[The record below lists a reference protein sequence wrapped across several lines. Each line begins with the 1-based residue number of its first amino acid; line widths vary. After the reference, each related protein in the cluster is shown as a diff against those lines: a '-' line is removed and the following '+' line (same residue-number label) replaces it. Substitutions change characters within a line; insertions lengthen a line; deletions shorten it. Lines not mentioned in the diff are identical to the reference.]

1 MQDFRFGQPVIGD
14 FPCPLPCGLVS
25 LAASFKR
32 SPPDF
37 SHTAS
42 EHHERRH
49 VCRHGV
55 IGEETPDHL
64 LKPLPLLGY
73 GIVSSPA
80 QLLLDFLE
88 PRTAAV
94 APGLPFKL
102 ENPPAGSAADQ
113 CKAQEVESFRLAE
126 AALLAVVHRVAAEFD
141 QPGLLR
147 VKRQREL
154 LKPLSHHVEKP
165 MRVGLV
171 LEPDHQIVPHS
182 A

>member
-1 MQDFRFGQPVIGD
+1 DFRFGQPVIGD
-14 FPCPLPCGLVS
+14 FPCPPPCGFVS

-42 EHHERRH
+42 ERHECRH

-73 GIVSSPA
+73 GIMSSPA

-94 APGLPFKL
+94 APGCRRKIEMSPGAQSRDDTPVGDGAEERAGLHLAVRLSSAFDCR
-102 ENPPAGSAADQ
+102 AGS
-113 CKAQEVESFRLAE
+113 
-126 AALLAVVHRVAAEFD
+126 
-141 QPGLLR
+141 GLR
-147 VKRQREL
+147 YYCR
-154 LKPLSHHVEKP
+154 
-165 MRVGLV
+165 
-171 LEPDHQIVPHS
+171 
-182 A
+182 